1 MGITSFIRRKLKQKK
16 KVFYVSNEKQLLE
29 LDFELDNSYIFG
41 LDTEFD
47 WRSTYFPK
55 LSMVQISSLD
65 KIFLIDC
72 LQINPNKILKKH
84 LENKELLKIFH
95 SARSDATVLSNC
107 VKAQT
112 SNVFDIQ
119 IAEKLIS
126 NNQIEAYG
134 KIVNKYYGINL
145 QKSETNSNW
154 LKRPLTKNQI
164 CYAKEDVN
172 YLIEI
177 YKLQRKILKKR
188 NLLNEAF
195 INSNKEVNSGNLS
208 LKEARLK
215 KKEKKLPN
223 RNKKIFIWRE
233 ELAEVKNLPPSFI
246 FKDKYLSQLSKINT
260 KDVDAKKKIMS
271 IIGDSELTKKF
282 LKDFL

>member
-154 LKRPLTKNQI
+154 LKRPLT
-164 CYAKEDVN
+164 
-172 YLIEI
+172 
-177 YKLQRKILKKR
+177 
-188 NLLNEAF
+188 NLVF
-195 INSNKEVNSGNLS
+195 C
-208 LKEARLK
+208 
-215 KKEKKLPN
+215 
-223 RNKKIFIWRE
+223 
-233 ELAEVKNLPPSFI
+233 
-246 FKDKYLSQLSKINT
+246 
-260 KDVDAKKKIMS
+260 
-271 IIGDSELTKKF
+271 
-282 LKDFL
+282 